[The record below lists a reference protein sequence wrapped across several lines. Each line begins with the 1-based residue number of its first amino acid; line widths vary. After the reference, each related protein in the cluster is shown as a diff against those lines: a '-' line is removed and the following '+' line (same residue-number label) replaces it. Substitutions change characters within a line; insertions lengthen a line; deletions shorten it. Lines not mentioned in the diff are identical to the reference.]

1 MINAPEMFLAYNN
14 GLCVTV
20 SEIIL
25 NEDGTVKTFKNFQI
39 VNGGQTTSSIFFAT
53 QDAKKS
59 RDNYINLAKV
69 NVMAKI
75 TEIKRNIDSIKIQS
89 TIAKNSNLQNAVRQ
103 SDLSSNEEYLI
114 NLNTCSKKFRN
125 PLKQ

>member
-1 MINAPEMFLAYNN
+1 
-14 GLCVTV
+14 
-20 SEIIL
+20 
-25 NEDGTVKTFKNFQI
+25 
-39 VNGGQTTSSIFFAT
+39 
-53 QDAKKS
+53 
-59 RDNYINLAKV
+59 
-69 NVMAKI
+69 MAKI

-125 PLKQ
+125 PLKNNYYYFERTRGQYYLEKKLK